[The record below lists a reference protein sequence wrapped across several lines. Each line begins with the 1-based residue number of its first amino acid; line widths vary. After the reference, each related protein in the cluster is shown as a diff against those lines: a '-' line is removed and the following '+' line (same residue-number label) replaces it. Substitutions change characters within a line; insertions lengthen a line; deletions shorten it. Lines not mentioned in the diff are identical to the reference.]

1 MSKLTP
7 EVKAEIDAMTYEQLL
22 RRWRFAT
29 LGNPMFQ
36 GERGSYFADRMSELR
51 RKIGH
56 DAAVQASKNVG
67 WGS

>member
-22 RRWRFAT
+22 RQWRFSP
-29 LGNPMFQ
+29 LGDPIFQ
-36 GERGSYFADRMSELR
+36 GDRGSYFADRMSELR
-51 RKIGH
+51 RKIGPE
-56 DAAVQASKNVG
+56 AAVQASKNVG